1 MVNLWQTQRPH
12 RISLGQR
19 TAFPAHLFRPNGAL
33 NCFRTRPVRRAM
45 AKWIAKAALQRTISM
60 LPRSHSLNY
69 LLQKHI
75 TKSLDPGPVWFK
87 RRLRECRWH
96 LENYFN
102 TIARKDAHLLELGTG
117 WYPTVPLSF
126 WLCGVSNIVTI
137 DIQPVLRREFF
148 RATCESFIASGE
160 SGELTQALPWVK
172 EDRVSL
178 LRRVADREAPP
189 AQLLAELGIKAV
201 VKDARETGL
210 ESGSIDFFWSNGVL
224 YEIPEGILTSIF
236 AEFSRV
242 ASPTAVMSHY
252 VLMKDPYADF
262 DLSITPFNFLK
273 YSDWTWNLLFN
284 SLSKVT
290 TGFAYRTIGVF
301 MSLPGLG

>member
-1 MVNLWQTQRPH
+1 MQVASRE
-12 RISLGQR
+12 
-19 TAFPAHLFRPNGAL
+19 
-33 NCFRTRPVRRAM
+33 
-45 AKWIAKAALQRTISM
+45 
-60 LPRSHSLNY
+60 
-69 LLQKHI
+69 LLQY
-75 TKSLDPGPVWFK
+75 DRAQGRP
-87 RRLRECRWH
+87 
-96 LENYFN
+96 
-102 TIARKDAHLLELGTG
+102 HLLELGTG

-284 SLSKVT
+284 SPLQSNNRLRISDYRRIHESARFRIVYEHHERGLPADLDKIALAKRFQDYSRDELLITRSWIVSAVGPKSLNT
-290 TGFAYRTIGVF
+290 RGF
-301 MSLPGLG
+301 SPGWAAMRPADDG